1 MSRIL
6 LSAYACEPGKGS
18 EPAVGW
24 MWATGLAAMR
34 HDVWV
39 ITRAANRSA
48 IERGL
53 PPADASNLH
62 FVYCDLPHWARRWK
76 KLPGGIYLYY
86 LLWQWLA
93 FLAARRLNRAQRFHY
108 VHHVTFVSLRAASFM
123 GWLGIPFYFGPVC
136 GGERV
141 SWTLR
146 RPMTRRAQA
155 IEFVRDCANLL
166 ARFDPLL
173 HITYRRARRIFLAS
187 HDSLRLVPPRYRDKC
202 EVQLAVGIT
211 QEQLGLTRRRTT
223 QAGPMLRCL
232 YVGRLLEWKGLEIAL
247 LAMRRL
253 KGRGVPAH
261 LTLIGD
267 GPARA
272 ALHRRASQ
280 LGIADTVTWLPWLA
294 HEEVQRRF
302 HQHDVFL
309 FPSLR
314 DSGGMAVLEAIAHGL
329 PVVCAGL
336 GGPASIVNDRCGR
349 VVPARGRT
357 SKAIGDDI
365 AEHLGELARNR
376 GLRQSLSIQ
385 ARRRAWDF
393 EFRRII
399 ETVYG
404 TQETTGAEL
413 AETVPA

>member
-24 MWATGLAAMR
+24 MWASGLASLK
-34 HDVWV
+34 HEVWV

-48 IERGL
+48 IEHSLR
-53 PPADASNLH
+53 PSKTDNLH
-62 FVYCDLPHWARRWK
+62 FVYCDLPAWARRWK
-76 KLPGGIYLYY
+76 KLPGAIYLYY
-86 LLWQWLA
+86 LLWQGLA
-93 FLAARRLNRAQRFHY
+93 FLAARRLNRAQRFDY
-108 VHHVTFVSLRAASFM
+108 VHHVTFVSLRAPSFM

-141 SWTLR
+141 PWGLR
-146 RPMTRRAQA
+146 RSMTWRAQG
-155 IEFVRDCANLL
+155 IEVVRDCANLL

-173 HITYRRARRIFLAS
+173 HLAYRRAQRIYLTS
-187 HDSLRLVPPRYRDKC
+187 RDSLTLVPRRFRHKC
-202 EVQLAVGIT
+202 EVQLAIGIT
-211 QEQLGLTRRRTT
+211 SEQLGFSHRRAAKGGTV
-223 QAGPMLRCL
+223 LHCL

-247 LAMRRL
+247 LAMQRMKTL
-253 KGRGVPAH
+253 DVPTH

-272 ALHRRASQ
+272 PMLSLAWR
-280 LGIADTVTWLPWLA
+280 LGIVDSVTWVAWLD
-294 HEEVQRRF
+294 HEQVQWHF

-314 DSGGMAVLEAIAHGL
+314 DSGGMAVLEALAHGL
-329 PVVCAGL
+329 PVICADL
-336 GGPASIVNDRCGR
+336 GGPAHIVNNRCGR
-349 VVPARGRT
+349 VVPAAGRT
-357 SKAIGDDI
+357 SDVVAYDI
-365 AEHLGELARNR
+365 AQHLSQLARNR

-393 EFRRII
+393 EFRRVI

-404 TQETTGAEL
+404 AQDTASAEMVS
-413 AETVPA
+413 A